1 MSYQHILV
9 PVDGSST
16 ALTAVHQAA
25 QLAKTYNS
33 QVTILLV
40 VTIDPFIGVE
50 YVNAESQKED
60 AINRGRAMIQDILEE
75 AKQVFSS
82 QGVEANTKIV
92 EGQEIY
98 KEIVNA
104 ATEVNADLLVMGSHG
119 RTGFKK
125 LVLGSVAQ
133 KVLGE
138 IYIPVLIV
146 RS

>member
-1 MSYQHILV
+1 
-9 PVDGSST
+9 
-16 ALTAVHQAA
+16 
-25 QLAKTYNS
+25 
-33 QVTILLV
+33 
-40 VTIDPFIGVE
+40 
-50 YVNAESQKED
+50 
-60 AINRGRAMIQDILEE
+60 MIQDILEE

-82 QGVEANTKIV
+82 QGVEAKTKIV